1 MLRNSEWGNAFIDH
15 WLAVSSARNKYPFT
29 DNGGFAE
36 TVMRFGTRHMP
47 PHCRYNGGDCL
58 AKFTKKMKPQEMSKA
73 WVNCLG
79 VLSMFHK
86 INQIEV
92 NV

>member
-1 MLRNSEWGNAFIDH
+1 
-15 WLAVSSARNKYPFT
+15 
-29 DNGGFAE
+29 
-36 TVMRFGTRHMP
+36 MRFGTRHMP